1 MVSMNGKHDKWVIQY
16 MGLDGN
22 WRTLAA
28 AFRTRSLAEIE
39 MAKMNRS
46 DAKIGE
52 GYYRVRQRR

>member
-1 MVSMNGKHDKWVIQY
+1 MNGKHDKWVIQY